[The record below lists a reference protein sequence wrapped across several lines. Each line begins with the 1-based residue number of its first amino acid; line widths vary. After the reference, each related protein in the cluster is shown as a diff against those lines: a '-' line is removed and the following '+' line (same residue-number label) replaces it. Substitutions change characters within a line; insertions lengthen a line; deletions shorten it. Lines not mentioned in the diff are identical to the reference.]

1 MKTHTKQIA
10 FLGLFT
16 SLALILSFIEAMLPP
31 VFTYAPGIKIGLPNI
46 ILIFLLYHFSFKSA
60 AAVSFVRIII
70 TTLLFG
76 SAMSFIYSIAGATLS
91 LTVMYFLKRFNAF
104 SIPVI
109 SVVGALC
116 HNIAQITVAAILLGT
131 KQLIY
136 YFPALSLSALIS
148 GVSVGLLAVLLIKAF
163 KNKIMTTG

>member
-1 MKTHTKQIA
+1 MKTRTKKIA
-10 FLGLFT
+10 LLGLFT
-16 SLALILSFIEAMLPP
+16 SLALILSFIEVMFPP

-46 ILIFLLYHFSFKSA
+46 IIIFLLYRFDFKSA

-70 TTLLFG
+70 TALLFG
-76 SAMSFIYSIAGATLS
+76 SAISFIYSIAGATLS
-91 LTVMYFLKRFNAF
+91 LIVMHFFKRFNAF

-109 SVVGALC
+109 SIVGALC
-116 HNIAQITVAAILLGT
+116 HNIAQIIVAAILLGT

-148 GVSVGLLAVLLIKAF
+148 GISVGLLAVLIIKAF
-163 KNKIMTTG
+163 KNVKI